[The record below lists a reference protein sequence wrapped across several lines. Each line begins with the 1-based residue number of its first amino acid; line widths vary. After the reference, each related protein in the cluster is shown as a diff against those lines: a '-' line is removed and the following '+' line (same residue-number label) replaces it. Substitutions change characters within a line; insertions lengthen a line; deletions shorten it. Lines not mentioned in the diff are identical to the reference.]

1 MTVLVGSVTISS
13 MLDLKFI
20 RDNIDKIKAGL
31 ESKRA
36 QVDLSRLL
44 KLDSDRRVLIM
55 EMDDLK
61 SQKNTANDEIS
72 RMLKEKI
79 DPKMKISSMKNIAG
93 QISPMDAAIKKIEEE
108 LHHILLTIP
117 NIPHSSVPVGG
128 PESNKEISRWGN
140 LPTFDFKLKT
150 HIEIAES
157 LDIIDFKRGTKLSG
171 SNFILYKDLG
181 ARLERA
187 LYNFM
192 LDLHT
197 REHGYREMCPP
208 VLVNAASMTGTGQ
221 LPKMKEDMYHVQA
234 DDLYL
239 IPTAEVPVTNI
250 HRDEMLSEEELPLY
264 YTAYTA
270 CFRRE
275 AGSYGKDTRGLVRV
289 HQFDKVELVKFVKQD
304 NSYEELESLVG
315 NACRVLELLGI
326 PYRVLM
332 LASGDLSFAAAK
344 CYDIEVYAAGLDKWL
359 EASSCS
365 NFEDFQAR
373 RANISYKGK
382 DGKKKG
388 FVHTLNGSGVAL
400 PRTMIAIL
408 ENYQTKDGDVIIP
421 EPLRPYMGG
430 VDKITPR
437 SKN

>member
-1 MTVLVGSVTISS
+1 

-20 RDNIDKIKAGL
+20 RENIDKVKSSL
-31 ESKRA
+31 EAKRV
-36 QVDLSRLL
+36 QVDLNRLM
-44 KLDSDRRVLIM
+44 KLDGDRRALII
-55 EMDDLK
+55 ELDDLK
-61 SQKNTANDEIS
+61 AQKNIANEEIG
-72 RMLKEKI
+72 RMVREKL
-79 DPKMKISSMKNIAG
+79 DAKMKIASMKTIAT
-93 QISPMDAAIKKIEEE
+93 QIDTMDPAIKKIEEE
-108 LHHILLTIP
+108 INQILLTIP
-117 NIPHSSVPVGG
+117 NIAHISVPVGG
-128 PESNKEISRWGN
+128 PGLNKEIRKWGETPQFN
-140 LPTFDFKLKT
+140 FKPKT
-150 HIEIAES
+150 HIELAED

-197 REHGYREMCPP
+197 SKHGYREMSPP
-208 VLVNAASMTGTGQ
+208 VLVNTASMTGTGQ
-221 LPKMKEDMYHVQA
+221 LPKMKEDMYHVQT

-250 HRDEMLSEEELPLY
+250 HRDESLNEEDLPIY
-264 YTAYTA
+264 YTAYTP

-275 AGSYGKDTRGLVRV
+275 AGSYGKDTRGLVRI
-289 HQFDKVELVKFVKQD
+289 HQFDKVELVKFVKPE
-304 NSYEELESLVG
+304 NSYDELEKLLQ
-315 NACRVLELLGI
+315 NATVVFELLGI

-332 LASGDLSFAAAK
+332 LASGDMSFAAAK
-344 CYDIEVYAAGLDKWL
+344 CYDIEVYAAGLEKWL

-373 RANISYKGK
+373 RANIAYKGK

-408 ENYQTKDGDVIIP
+408 ENYQTKEGNVIIP
-421 EPLRPYMGG
+421 EVLRPYMGG
-430 VDKITPR
+430 LDIIT
-437 SKN
+437 KYK

>member
-1 MTVLVGSVTISS
+1 

-20 RDNIDKIKAGL
+20 RENLNEVKAGL
-31 ESKRA
+31 EAKR
-36 QVDLSRLL
+36 VKIDLDRLS
-44 KLDSDRRVLIM
+44 KLDSDRRALIV
-55 EMDDLK
+55 ELDDLK
-61 SQKNTANDEIS
+61 SKKNLANEEIG
-72 RMLKEKI
+72 RMVKEKL
-79 DPKMKISSMKNIAG
+79 DPKMKIVSMKAIAS
-93 QISPMDAAIKKIEEE
+93 QIDAIEPAIKKVEEE
-108 LHHILLTIP
+108 INQIVMMIP
-117 NIPHSSVPVGG
+117 NLPHASVPKGG
-128 PESNKEISRWGN
+128 PELNKEVSRWGN
-140 LPTFDFKLKT
+140 LPQFDFKPKT
-150 HIEIAES
+150 HIEIAEN

-197 REHGYREMCPP
+197 SKHGYREMFPP
-208 VLVNAASMTGTGQ
+208 VLVNTASMTGTGQ
-221 LPKMKEDMYHVQA
+221 LPKMKEDMYHLEE

-250 HRDEMLSEEELPLY
+250 HRDETLNEEELPLY
-264 YTAYTA
+264 YTAYTT

-289 HQFDKVELVKFVKQD
+289 HQFDKVELVKFVKPE
-304 NSYEELESLVG
+304 NSYGELESLLG
-315 NACRVLELLGI
+315 NACKVFQILGI
-326 PYRVLM
+326 PYRILM

-359 EASSCS
+359 EGSSCS

-373 RANISYKGK
+373 RANIAYKGK
-382 DGKKKG
+382 DGKRKG

-400 PRTMIAIL
+400 PRTMVAIL
-408 ENYQTKDGDVIIP
+408 ENYQTKEGNVIVP

-430 VDKITPR
+430 LDIIKKR
-437 SKN
+437 SS

>member
-1 MTVLVGSVTISS
+1 
-13 MLDLKFI
+13 MLDLRFI
-20 RDNIDKIKAGL
+20 RENIEKVKAGL
-31 ESKRA
+31 EAKRS
-36 QVDLSRLL
+36 QVDLNRLL
-44 KLDSDRRVLIM
+44 KLDGDRRALIV
-55 EMDDLK
+55 ELEELK
-61 SQKNTANDEIS
+61 SQKNAANEEIG
-72 RMLKEKI
+72 RMVREKI
-79 DPKMKISSMKNIAG
+79 DAQMKIASMKAIST
-93 QISPMDAAIKKIEEE
+93 QINTMDPVIKKIEDE
-108 LHHILLTIP
+108 LHQMLLTIP
-117 NIPHSSVPVGG
+117 NIVHSSVPVGG
-128 PESNKEISRWGN
+128 PDLNQEIVQWGKT
-140 LPTFDFKLKT
+140 PEFDFQPKT
-150 HIEIAES
+150 HIEIAEN

-171 SNFILYKDLG
+171 SNFILYKDMG

-192 LDLHT
+192 LDLHVS
-197 REHGYREMCPP
+197 RHGYREMSPP

-221 LPKMKEDMYHVQA
+221 LPKMKEDMYHVQV

-250 HRDEMLSEEELPLY
+250 HRDETLLEEQLPLY
-264 YTAYTA
+264 YTAYTT

-275 AGSYGKDTRGLVRV
+275 AGSYGKDTRGLVRI
-289 HQFDKVELVKFVKQD
+289 HQFDKVELVKFVNPEK
-304 NSYEELESLVG
+304 SYEELESLLG
-315 NACRVLELLGI
+315 NAKTVFELLGI

-332 LASGDLSFAAAK
+332 LASGDMSFAAAK
-344 CYDIEVYAAGLDKWL
+344 CYDIEVYAAGLAKWL

-408 ENYQTKDGDVIIP
+408 ENYQTKEGNVIVP
-421 EPLRPYMGG
+421 EVLRPYMGG
-430 VDKITPR
+430 VDIIT
-437 SKN
+437 KYK

>member
-1 MTVLVGSVTISS
+1 
-13 MLDLKFI
+13 MLDLKYI
-20 RDNIDKIKAGL
+20 RENIDKVKAGL
-31 ESKRA
+31 DAKRT
-36 QVDLSRLL
+36 QLDLSRLL
-44 KLDSDRRVLIM
+44 KLDGDRRALIV
-55 EMDDLK
+55 ELDELK
-61 SQKNTANDEIS
+61 AQKNVANEEIG
-72 RMLKEKI
+72 RMVQSNL
-79 DPKMKISSMKNIAG
+79 DPKMKIVSMKAIAS
-93 QISPMDAAIKKIEEE
+93 QIDAIDPVIKKIEEE
-108 LHHILLTIP
+108 LHQILLMIP
-117 NIPHSSVPVGG
+117 NMPHSSVPVGS
-128 PESNKEISRWGN
+128 PELNKEVAFLGKKPS
-140 LPTFDFKLKT
+140 FDFKPRT
-150 HIEIAES
+150 HIEIAEE

-171 SNFILYKDLG
+171 SNFILYKGLG
-181 ARLERA
+181 ARMERA

-197 REHGYREMCPP
+197 SKHGYREMSPP
-208 VLVNAASMTGTGQ
+208 VLVNTASMTGTGQ
-221 LPKMKEDMYHVQA
+221 LPKMKEDMYHLQD

-250 HRDEMLSEEELPLY
+250 HRDEILNEEDLPLY
-264 YTAYTA
+264 YAAYTT

-275 AGSYGKDTRGLVRV
+275 AGSYGKDTRGLVRI
-289 HQFDKVELVKFVKQD
+289 HQFDKVELVKFVKPET
-304 NSYEELESLVG
+304 SYEELESLLG
-315 NACRVLELLGI
+315 NAKKVFELLGI

-373 RANISYKGK
+373 RANIAYKGK

-408 ENYQTKDGDVIIP
+408 ENYQTKDGNVIIP
-421 EPLRPYMGG
+421 EVLRPYMGG
-430 VDKITPR
+430 VDVIK
-437 SKN
+437 

>member
-1 MTVLVGSVTISS
+1 

-20 RDNIDKIKAGL
+20 RENPDKVKVGLATKRITVDIDGLLQLDISRRQLFVKIDELKA
-31 ESKRA
+31 K
-36 QVDLSRLL
+36 
-44 KLDSDRRVLIM
+44 
-55 EMDDLK
+55 
-61 SQKNTANDEIS
+61 KNAANDEIT
-72 RMLKEKI
+72 RLIKEKN
-79 DPKMKISSMKNIAG
+79 DPKPTIASMKTIAAEIDALEPQVKVLDE
-93 QISPMDAAIKKIEEE
+93 QI
-108 LHHILLTIP
+108 LNILLFIP
-117 NIPHSSVPVGG
+117 NIPHDSVPKGG
-128 PESNKEISRWGN
+128 PEANQIVNSWGDK
-140 LPTFDFKLKT
+140 PVFDFKPKT

-197 REHGYREMCPP
+197 SQHGYREMAPP
-208 VLVNAASMTGTGQ
+208 VVVNTATMTATGQ
-221 LPKMKEDMYHVQA
+221 LPKMKDDMYHLEG

-250 HRDEMLSEEELPLY
+250 HRDEMLNEEDLPLY
-264 YTAYTA
+264 YTAYTT

-275 AGSYGKDTRGLVRV
+275 AGSYGKDTRGLVRI
-289 HQFDKVELVKFVKQD
+289 HQFDKVELVKFVKPEG
-304 NSYEELESLVG
+304 SYQELESLLG
-315 NACRVLELLGI
+315 NARRVFEILKI
-326 PYRVLM
+326 PYRVLS
-332 LASGDLSFAAAK
+332 LATGDLSFAAAK

-373 RANISYKGK
+373 RGNISYKGK

-400 PRTMIAIL
+400 PRTVVAIL
-408 ENYQTKDGDVIIP
+408 ENYQTAEGEVIIP
-421 EPLRPYMGG
+421 EALRPYMGG
-430 VDKITPR
+430 LERITR
-437 SKN
+437 R

>member
-1 MTVLVGSVTISS
+1 
-13 MLDLKFI
+13 MLDLRFI
-20 RDNIDKIKAGL
+20 RDNSETVKAGL
-31 ESKRA
+31 DAKRA
-36 QVDLSRLL
+36 TVNLQRLL
-44 KLDSDRRVLIM
+44 ELDGNRRQLLVEL
-55 EMDDLK
+55 EDLK
-61 SQKNTANDEIS
+61 AQKNMANEEIS
-72 RMLKEKI
+72 RMIKQKL
-79 DPKMKISSMKNIAG
+79 DPKMKITSMKTIAQQVDAMEPVIKNIEA
-93 QISPMDAAIKKIEEE
+93 QIQD
-108 LHHILLTIP
+108 ILIGIP

-128 PESNKEISRWGN
+128 MDANKQIKSWGEA
-140 LPTFDFKLKT
+140 PTFDFKPKT
-150 HIEIAES
+150 HVEIAET

-171 SNFILYKDLG
+171 SNFILYKDAG

-197 REHGYREMCPP
+197 REHGYREMSPP

-221 LPKMKEDMYHVQA
+221 LPKMKEDMYHVVA

-250 HRDEMLSEEELPLY
+250 HRDETLDEEELPLY
-264 YTAYTA
+264 YTAYTT

-275 AGSYGKDTRGLVRV
+275 AGSYGKDTKGLVRV
-289 HQFDKVELVKFVKQD
+289 HQFDKVELVKFVRPES
-304 NSYEELESLVG
+304 SYEELESLLL
-315 NACRVLELLGI
+315 NACRVFELLKI

-344 CYDIEVYAAGLDKWL
+344 CYDIEVYAAGMDKWL

-373 RANISYKGK
+373 RANIRYKGK
-382 DGKKKG
+382 DGKKSA

-400 PRTMIAIL
+400 PRTMVAIL
-408 ENYQTKDGDVIIP
+408 ENYQTKEGDVIVP
-421 EPLRPYMGG
+421 DVLRPYMGG
-430 VDKITPR
+430 MDCIR
-437 SKN
+437 RIA

>member
-1 MTVLVGSVTISS
+1 
-13 MLDLKFI
+13 MLDLRFI
-20 RDNIDKIKAGL
+20 RENFDKVKAGL
-31 ESKRA
+31 EAKRV
-36 QVDLSRLL
+36 QVDLARLSV
-44 KLDSDRRVLIM
+44 LDSNRRALIM
-55 EMDDLK
+55 ELDDLK
-61 SQKNTANDEIS
+61 SQKNTANEEIT
-72 RMLKEKI
+72 RMLRDKT
-79 DPKMKISSMKNIAG
+79 DPKLKIASMKVIAS
-93 QISPMDAAIKKIEEE
+93 QIDAMEPAIKRTEEE
-108 LHHILLTIP
+108 INQILMMIP

-128 PESNKEISRWGN
+128 PDLNKEVARWGN
-140 LPTFDFKLKT
+140 VPTFDFKPKT
-150 HIEIAES
+150 HIEISES

-171 SNFILYKDLG
+171 SNFILYKGLG

-197 REHGYREMCPP
+197 REHGYREMSPP

-250 HRDEMLSEEELPLY
+250 HRDEILLEEELPIY
-264 YTAYTA
+264 YTAYTT

-275 AGSYGKDTRGLVRV
+275 AGSYGKDTRGLVRI
-289 HQFDKVELVKFVKQD
+289 HQFDKVELVKFVKPED
-304 NSYEELESLVG
+304 SYQELETLLG
-315 NACRVLELLGI
+315 NARRVFEILGI
-326 PYRVLM
+326 PYRVLL
-332 LASGDLSFAAAK
+332 LASGDMSFAAAK

-373 RANISYKGK
+373 RANIAYKGK

-400 PRTMIAIL
+400 PRTMVAIL
-408 ENYQTKDGDVIIP
+408 ENYQTKDGNVIIP
-421 EPLRPYMGG
+421 EVLRPYMGG
-430 VDKITPR
+430 IDIIKC
-437 SKN
+437 S